1 MIIRH
6 RLFIL
11 NGEFSVSDELFE
23 NIMIIIKTIKISER
37 YIVLQDVYHIR
48 NRMRRPIL
56 ISDKHFI
63 VVAISYG
70 GGITCRELKK

>member
-23 NIMIIIKTIKISER
+23 NTMIIIKDDKDIRT
-37 YIVLQDVYHIR
+37 VYCATGC
-48 NRMRRPIL
+48 
-56 ISDKHFI
+56 
-63 VVAISYG
+63 VATLEIECG
-70 GGITCRELKK
+70 DPF

>member
-23 NIMIIIKTIKISER
+23 NTMIIIKDDKDIRT
-37 YIVLQDVYHIR
+37 VYCATGCTTLEIECGD
-48 NRMRRPIL
+48 P
-56 ISDKHFI
+56 F
-63 VVAISYG
+63 
-70 GGITCRELKK
+70 

>member
-23 NIMIIIKTIKISER
+23 NTMIIIKDDKDIRT
-37 YIVLQDVYHIR
+37 VYCATGCVPH
-48 NRMRRPIL
+48 
-56 ISDKHFI
+56 
-63 VVAISYG
+63 
-70 GGITCRELKK
+70 KK

>member
-23 NIMIIIKTIKISER
+23 NTMIIIKDDKDIRTV
-37 YIVLQDVYHIR
+37 YVLQDVYHIR

>member
-23 NIMIIIKTIKISER
+23 NTMIIIKDDKDIRT
-37 YIVLQDVYHIR
+37 VYCATGYVPH
-48 NRMRRPIL
+48 
-56 ISDKHFI
+56 
-63 VVAISYG
+63 
-70 GGITCRELKK
+70 

>member
-1 MIIRH
+1 M
-6 RLFIL
+6 
-11 NGEFSVSDELFE
+11 
-23 NIMIIIKTIKISER
+23 
-37 YIVLQDVYHIR
+37 LQDVYHIR